1 MMDKQKLRGA
11 DILTS
16 GLLILFGVWLV
27 FEGLGMPMTASYGG
41 VKNVW
46 YVAPALFPL
55 IIGGAMILM
64 SVSLLF
70 AAMRMGG
77 WPVFVAFFAQRSKG
91 LDEKGWRFIG
101 ILLPLFSLVFLNI
114 PNLDFLLSNML
125 FLIFFITVFYIDDL
139 ALLKR
144 TIRIYGIGMLGLLV
158 LHASG
163 LTRTLKDFYLVDVLA
178 LGFMVAFI
186 LYVRSR
192 IRDDKDARR
201 KLRNSVI
208 ISTVVPILL
217 VAAFRFFLMVPMPV
231 EGGLIDLLYIIRYAF
246 K

>member
-16 GLLILFGVWLV
+16 GLLILFGAWLI
-27 FEGLGMPMTASYGG
+27 FEGMGMPMTASYGG

-64 SVSLLF
+64 SISLLV
-70 AAMRMGG
+70 AAMRLGG
-77 WPVFVAFFAQRSKG
+77 WPVFVAFFAQRGRG

-114 PNLDFLLSNML
+114 PNLDFILSNML

-139 ALLKR
+139 PLMKKA
-144 TIRIYGIGMLGLLV
+144 IRFYGIGMLGLLV

-163 LTRTLKDFYLVDVLA
+163 LTKALKNFYVVDLLA
-178 LGFMVAFI
+178 LGFVIAFI
-186 LYVRSR
+186 LYVRSKTG
-192 IRDDKDARR
+192 DDRNARR
-201 KLRNSVI
+201 KLRNSII
-208 ISTVVPILL
+208 ISTVIPVLL

-231 EGGLIDLLYIIRYAF
+231 EGGLLDLLYIIRYAF